1 MSFQCGGLSRLVAI
15 NSGQHVECIIIH
27 IIRIRINNSV
37 RDESMNRRMDLRCAE
52 MTKVDFFYDFPYL

>member
-37 RDESMNRRMDLRCAE
+37 RDESMNRRMDLRCAANDE
-52 MTKVDFFYDFPYL
+52 SGFFL